1 MKSHNLLRSADD
13 GCSAQV
19 EIAKSQREQTRL
31 SRYPTLNVR
40 GSLSQAVNGQ
50 NPNNNEDDGLYSS
63 VMLEATSNFYQGG
76 AVTSQTRA
84 AGYAE
89 QAAWA
94 RVNAVYLDV
103 LDQVRTTREQVEN
116 KQRQMQVLV
125 ARQATT
131 VRTKSSIRNSINL
144 ERER

>member
-1 MKSHNLLRSADD
+1 SALYEEPQFTTIPQMMLAQ
-13 GCSAQV
+13 AQV

-89 QAAWA
+89 
-94 RVNAVYLDV
+94 
-103 LDQVRTTREQVEN
+103 
-116 KQRQMQVLV
+116 
-125 ARQATT
+125 
-131 VRTKSSIRNSINL
+131 
-144 ERER
+144 